1 MIAGIHNQSPLLNM
15 QNTIIIK
22 NSSVFGLIYDSLP
35 SLVSFPERQ
44 LLVKPN
50 QAYSISFDIFQKS
63 NKALILAMPRLGFN
77 SNFPTKIPDIFF
89 IGLPLLGHENGW
101 LQLTLPSR
109 LGRNSTVGRLKSKY
123 LEIVFWT

>member
-1 MIAGIHNQSPLLNM
+1 MHSVFMSTKQKLVHGCRPSNINLGIFVWSFDDCGIHNQSPLLNM

-89 IGLPLLGHENGW
+89 IGLPLLGHENG
-101 LQLTLPSR
+101 
-109 LGRNSTVGRLKSKY
+109 
-123 LEIVFWT
+123 